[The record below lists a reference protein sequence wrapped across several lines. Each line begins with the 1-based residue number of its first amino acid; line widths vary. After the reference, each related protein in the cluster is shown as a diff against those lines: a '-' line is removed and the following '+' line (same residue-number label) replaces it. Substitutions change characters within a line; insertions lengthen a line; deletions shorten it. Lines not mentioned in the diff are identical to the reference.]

1 MHLPSIKTIET
12 RPASSDALQTNT
24 TPDTSSGGPS
34 LRARVVWTLGN
45 LLMLAG
51 LYILLY
57 VSGVYAW
64 IEYHRL
70 AARGDT
76 DLPAPRV
83 LTQPVLQGGTVEI
96 SPAFKV
102 PVLNTGDPQARTV
115 ASSTADEPASTISRI
130 ILPAIDVDS
139 KVIEVGWEVQEQD
152 GQEVAVWQ
160 VAEYAVG
167 HHMGSANP
175 GEGGNVVLAGHVGGY
190 GKVFLDLFYV
200 EPGDEVILYSK
211 GQQYL
216 YTVHERLV
224 VDEEGVPFEQR
235 VANARYIEPTDEE
248 VVTLVTC
255 WPPSGKNR
263 FEQRVIIRAWPY
275 ETQQP
280 EQPEDQPDGSE
291 MWTVR

>member
-1 MHLPSIKTIET
+1 M
-12 RPASSDALQTNT
+12 
-24 TPDTSSGGPS
+24 PS
-34 LRARVVWTLGN
+34 LRARIIWTLGS
-45 LLMLAG
+45 LCMLAG

-57 VSGVYAW
+57 IGGVYAN

-83 LTQPVLQGGTVEI
+83 LTQPTLQGGAVDI
-96 SPAFKV
+96 SPSFKV
-102 PVLNTGDPQARTV
+102 PVLNLGSSEVRV
-115 ASSTADEPASTISRI
+115 AASIPDEVPASTVSRI
-130 ILPAIDVDS
+130 TLPSIDVDA
-139 KVIEVGWEVQEQD
+139 KVIEVGWDVQIQD

-200 EPGDEVILYSK
+200 EPGDEVILYSA

-216 YTVHERLV
+216 YTVQERLV
-224 VDEEGVPFEQR
+224 LEEEGVPFEQR
-235 VANARYIEPTDEE
+235 IANARYIEPTNEE

-255 WPPSGKNR
+255 WPPSGSDK
-263 FEQRVIIRAWPY
+263 FEQRVIIRATPY
-275 ETQQP
+275 NTSP
-280 EQPEDQPDGSE
+280 PDEQDQDDHPDGSE
-291 MWTVR
+291 IWTVR